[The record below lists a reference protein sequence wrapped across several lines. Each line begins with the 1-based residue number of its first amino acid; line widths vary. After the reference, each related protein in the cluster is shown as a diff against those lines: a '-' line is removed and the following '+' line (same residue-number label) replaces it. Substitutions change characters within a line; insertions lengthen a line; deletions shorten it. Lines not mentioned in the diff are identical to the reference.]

1 MLRTPC
7 EQPTGCTA
15 RAAAM
20 QGNTRSSPA
29 AGSPR
34 CENKRESWKSGSSQ
48 HCRDVSGCETPCGC
62 PCARCGGK
70 SHAWDEPLFWS
81 FRLLDGNT
89 FYNAAKAILCLN
101 CGFVNKTLLI
111 KVTVPLI
118 LLCPTLPDAELS
130 LRGDAFV
137 RDCGQREV
145 CPPSALVAE
154 MCPKGVCQAHPT
166 GRCVPEGEQQGWG
179 EGNAAE

>member
-1 MLRTPC
+1 M
-7 EQPTGCTA
+7 
-15 RAAAM
+15 
-20 QGNTRSSPA
+20 N
-29 AGSPR
+29 
-34 CENKRESWKSGSSQ
+34 W
-48 HCRDVSGCETPCGC
+48 
-62 PCARCGGK
+62 
-70 SHAWDEPLFWS
+70 
-81 FRLLDGNT
+81 
-89 FYNAAKAILCLN
+89 
-101 CGFVNKTLLI
+101 GFVNKAFLI

-145 CPPSALVAE
+145 CPPSALGAE
-154 MCPKGVCQAHPT
+154 TCPNGVCQAHPT